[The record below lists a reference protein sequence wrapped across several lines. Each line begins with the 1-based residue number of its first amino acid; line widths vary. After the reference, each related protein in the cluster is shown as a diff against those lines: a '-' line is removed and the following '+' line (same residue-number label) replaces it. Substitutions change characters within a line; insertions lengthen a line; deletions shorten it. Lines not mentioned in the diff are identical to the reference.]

1 MFTGQRCYNVSGN
14 RDWQRRPQD
23 AITPP
28 PTPPKTL
35 QKHPKTPPKT
45 PPKQKQYTQVTTVL
59 PLEGRR
65 HQKHAMRSKEQT
77 VNEPI
82 SFSWWSLRVENL
94 SWKHDKILVRFCTRR
109 LKLPPQKRTKPTR
122 NQSKIN
128 TKTNPKLTLVAKYHP
143 TWKNWAPKCCKYH
156 GKWEVRTPKCWPLKW
171 WPSGSPL
178 PPLQRTPCLELNV
191 GLPVTG
197 ISPKKWMNW
206 WKSTWFSEFLQDCW
220 IIY

>member
-1 MFTGQRCYNVSGN
+1 MLQRIRKSWLTTQATGRYY
-14 RDWQRRPQD
+14 
-23 AITPP
+23 TP
-28 PTPPKTL
+28 PTPPKPFKNTPKPPR
-35 QKHPKTPPKT
+35 KHPPNKNNIHKWQQSCPSRGAVTKNMPWGVKNKQWMNQYLLADEAYGWKTF
-45 PPKQKQYTQVTTVL
+45 
-59 PLEGRR
+59 LENMIKYWFGF
-65 HQKHAMRSKEQT
+65 AP
-77 VNEPI
+77 VG
-82 SFSWWSLRVENL
+82 
-94 SWKHDKILVRFCTRR
+94 